1 MWHNIRGAALVDIV
15 FACGLGAVI
24 AAIAIPTVHAS
35 RERDAARGAAQ
46 YLAKKMQILRLEA
59 LKRSTHV
66 AIRFDPTEV
75 GRLGLYA
82 DGDGDGVRQSDI
94 DAGID
99 PSLAPES
106 RLSDLFR
113 EVAIRIARDV
123 NDPDGGGTLVAGSD
137 PVRLGATNF
146 LSFGPLGGST
156 SGTVYLAAHTGPQLC
171 IRLLG
176 ATGRI
181 RVLWFDSVTREW
193 RHD

>member
-1 MWHNIRGAALVDIV
+1 MWNNIRGAALIDVV
-15 FACGLGAVI
+15 FACGLGAAI

-46 YLAKKMQILRLEA
+46 YLAKKMQMLRLEA

-66 AIRFDPTEV
+66 AIRFDPAEV
-75 GRLGLYA
+75 GRFGVYA
-82 DGDGDGVRQSDI
+82 DGDGDGVRQSDV

-99 PSLAPES
+99 LLVASES
-106 RLSDLFR
+106 RLSDLFHD
-113 EVAIRIARDV
+113 VAIQIARDV
-123 NDPDGGGTLVAGSD
+123 DDPDGGGTLIAGSD

-146 LSFGPLGGST
+146 LSFGPLGSST
-156 SGTVYLAAHTGPQLC
+156 SGTVYLAAQTGPQLC

-176 ATGRI
+176 TTGRI
-181 RVLWFDSVTREW
+181 RVLWFDSATREW